1 MMALSRTYGSSE
13 IRVGAVLIGA
23 AAAIGGVT
31 GVVTSTLAPSLA
43 EPGTAGFYAGGAWL
57 TACHLMMVFGA
68 ALLVRSGI
76 AGRGILAVVGA
87 IGVVAGLAAQAAA
100 EAILRIDFNVGNNLF
115 GIAAPLMA
123 AGFIVFGVAVLR
135 AKRWT
140 GWHSLTPLAC
150 GLYVP
155 VVLIPSFAI
164 AKGPSFL
171 ALAAW
176 QVCFLL
182 LAMSMWTESTP
193 REIAVAD
200 AAQA

>member
-1 MMALSRTYGSSE
+1 MMALSRTYGPSE

-31 GVVTSTLAPSLA
+31 GVATGTIAPSLA

-57 TACHLMMVFGA
+57 TACHLMMVLGA

-76 AGRGILAVVGA
+76 AGRGILAVIGA

-100 EAILRIDFNVGNNLF
+100 EAILRIDFNLGNSLF
-115 GIAAPLMA
+115 GLAAPLMA
-123 AGFIVFGVAVLR
+123 AGFVLFGIAVVR

-140 GWHSLTPLAC
+140 GWHALTPLAC

-155 VVLIPSFAI
+155 IVLIPSFAI

-176 QVCFLL
+176 QILFLL
-182 LAMSMWTESTP
+182 LAVSMWTESAP
-193 REIAVAD
+193 RD
-200 AAQA
+200 SRP